1 MNTGH
6 RLFVALL
13 ATGPAGVAMADDVQV
28 QRRNRHDNL
37 WDQPSTARPQP
48 QWRKIDRNLS
58 APVEIA
64 VPRGGGLGSLLSAGA
79 TAAARLD
86 C

>member
-13 ATGPAGVAMADDVQV
+13 AAAPAGVAMADDVQV

-37 WDQPSTARPQP
+37 WDQPSTAR
-48 QWRKIDRNLS
+48 RSLS
-58 APVEIA
+58 GGP
-64 VPRGGGLGSLLSAGA
+64 PRGVPPGPIFLTL
-79 TAAARLD
+79 AA
-86 C
+86 